1 MALKI
6 RIFIDWLTDQLIG
19 WLVGRLIDLTAI
31 TGIKWAFY
39 SFLLSRGRVILIN
52 DRPIGYGLSKKRVT
66 CSLSMSTIIFSCYR
80 NPGCLETQG
89 NLRHFGYFIW
99 NIGQASQVCNFL
111 TRYLVKTCSTP
122 IANIYFIGRL
132 VPPF

>member
-39 SFLLSRGRVILIN
+39 SFVLSRGRVILIN
-52 DRPIGYGLSKKRVT
+52 DRRIIKEKGYL
-66 CSLSMSTIIFSCYR
+66 LIIHEHYYILML
-80 NPGCLETQG
+80 P
-89 NLRHFGYFIW
+89 
-99 NIGQASQVCNFL
+99 
-111 TRYLVKTCSTP
+111 
-122 IANIYFIGRL
+122 
-132 VPPF
+132 